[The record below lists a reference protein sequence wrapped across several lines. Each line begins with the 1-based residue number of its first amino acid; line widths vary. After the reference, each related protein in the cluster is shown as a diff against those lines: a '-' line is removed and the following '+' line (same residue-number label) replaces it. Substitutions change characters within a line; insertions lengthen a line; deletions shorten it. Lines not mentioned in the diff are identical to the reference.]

1 MAKPAIR
8 IAGLAA
14 GHGAVD
20 FYIPVIPALLPSLIP
35 LFAEQG
41 ITSYAMTGLLFTTVT
56 IMMVIFQ
63 PLTGLLIDKNRR
75 TPSTTLSIILCA
87 VAVGAFGVTQNYWIL
102 LLFAAILGF
111 ANSAYHPN
119 AYRQIHQFTTNDNR
133 GLFMSLMSVGGTF
146 GYGAAPLATGFLYAW
161 GGFPAVLCLLI
172 PGILI
177 ALILLKLP
185 QHPLKETAAEAA
197 EAATTKPNYK
207 GAALMLG
214 ISSLRSWVFY
224 GFLAFG
230 VEYLSGYANVEYV
243 LATGVISGMIFA
255 GMFGTLLIGPLSDK
269 IGRKEVM
276 VLSYFGGA
284 LGYAGIFLFS
294 GIASVL
300 SLVVAGFFLMA
311 TASVEIA
318 TVQEMMPGSV
328 GFASGVVIGI
338 PQGMSALSMVVIG
351 VIADFFGLPFSLSI
365 QVIFMIAAFA
375 ACLALP
381 YPLKLLKRRT
391 LRV

>member
-1 MAKPAIR
+1 MAKPGLR

-20 FYIPVIPALLPSLIP
+20 FYVPVIPALLPSLIP

-56 IMMVIFQ
+56 VMMVIFQ
-63 PLTGLLIDKNRR
+63 PLTGWLIDKNKW
-75 TPSTTLSIILCA
+75 TPSTSLCIILTA
-87 VAVGAFGVTQNYWIL
+87 VAVAAFGVTQNYWLL
-102 LLFAAILGF
+102 LLFAVIIGAG
-111 ANSAYHPN
+111 NSMYHPN
-119 AYRQIHQFTTNDNR
+119 AYRQIHQFTTKDNR

-161 GGFPAVLCLLI
+161 GGFPALVCLLI
-172 PGILI
+172 PGLI
-177 ALILLKLP
+177 VAFLILRLP
-185 QHPLKETAAEAA
+185 QHPLKETEAEAA
-197 EAATTKPNYK
+197 EAAVTKPNYK

-243 LATGVISGMIFA
+243 LATAVVSGMIFA

-269 IGRKEVM
+269 VGRKEVM
-276 VLSYFGGA
+276 FISYIGGA
-284 LGYAGIFLFS
+284 LGYAGIFFFS
-294 GIASVL
+294 GIASVI

-318 TVQEMMPGSV
+318 TVQELMPGSV
-328 GFASGVVIGI
+328 GLASGIVIGI
-338 PQGMSALSMVVIG
+338 PQGVSALSMVLIG
-351 VIADFFGLPFSLSI
+351 VMADFFGMPFALST
-365 QVIFMIAAFA
+365 QVLLMLLAIAACA
-375 ACLALP
+375 ALP
-381 YPLKLLKRRT
+381 YPLKT
-391 LRV
+391 LRRRALH

>member
-1 MAKPAIR
+1 
-8 IAGLAA
+8 
-14 GHGAVD
+14 
-20 FYIPVIPALLPSLIP
+20 
-35 LFAEQG
+35 
-41 ITSYAMTGLLFTTVT
+41 
-56 IMMVIFQ
+56 
-63 PLTGLLIDKNRR
+63 
-75 TPSTTLSIILCA
+75 
-87 VAVGAFGVTQNYWIL
+87 
-102 LLFAAILGF
+102 
-111 ANSAYHPN
+111 
-119 AYRQIHQFTTNDNR
+119 
-133 GLFMSLMSVGGTF
+133 
-146 GYGAAPLATGFLYAW
+146 
-161 GGFPAVLCLLI
+161 
-172 PGILI
+172 
-177 ALILLKLP
+177 
-185 QHPLKETAAEAA
+185 
-197 EAATTKPNYK
+197 
-207 GAALMLG
+207 MLG

-391 LRV
+391 A

>member
-35 LFAEQG
+35 LFADQG

-56 IMMVIFQ
+56 LMMVIFQ
-63 PLTGLLIDKNRR
+63 PLTGLLIDKNRW

-102 LLFAAILGF
+102 LVFSAILGF

-161 GGFPAVLCLLI
+161 GGFPALLCLLI
-172 PGILI
+172 PGLFV
-177 ALILLKLP
+177 ALLLLKLP

-197 EAATTKPNYK
+197 EAKAAKPNYK

-294 GIASVL
+294 GIASVI

-338 PQGMSALSMVVIG
+338 PQGMSALS
-351 VIADFFGLPFSLSI
+351 
-365 QVIFMIAAFA
+365 
-375 ACLALP
+375 
-381 YPLKLLKRRT
+381 
-391 LRV
+391 

>member
-63 PLTGLLIDKNRR
+63 PLTGLLIDKNRW

-172 PGILI
+172 PGLLI

-185 QHPLKETAAEAA
+185 QHPLKETA
-197 EAATTKPNYK
+197 
-207 GAALMLG
+207 
-214 ISSLRSWVFY
+214 
-224 GFLAFG
+224 
-230 VEYLSGYANVEYV
+230 NV
-243 LATGVISGMIFA
+243 
-255 GMFGTLLIGPLSDK
+255 
-269 IGRKEVM
+269 R
-276 VLSYFGGA
+276 
-284 LGYAGIFLFS
+284 
-294 GIASVL
+294 
-300 SLVVAGFFLMA
+300 
-311 TASVEIA
+311 
-318 TVQEMMPGSV
+318 
-328 GFASGVVIGI
+328 
-338 PQGMSALSMVVIG
+338 
-351 VIADFFGLPFSLSI
+351 
-365 QVIFMIAAFA
+365 
-375 ACLALP
+375 
-381 YPLKLLKRRT
+381 
-391 LRV
+391 